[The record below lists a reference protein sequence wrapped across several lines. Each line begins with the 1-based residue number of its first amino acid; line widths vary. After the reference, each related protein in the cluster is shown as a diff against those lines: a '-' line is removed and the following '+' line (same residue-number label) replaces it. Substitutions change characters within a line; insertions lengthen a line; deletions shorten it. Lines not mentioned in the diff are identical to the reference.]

1 MKFQTRDF
9 SPSSWKK
16 WALMVPSS
24 TSVKIFK
31 LIDDVIK
38 LKNDTLSLRKTRR
51 DQNRSFEISKTKS
64 THFLKFYD

>member
-1 MKFQTRDF
+1 
-9 SPSSWKK
+9 
-16 WALMVPSS
+16 MVPSS